1 MQNKWKEVIISNIIN
16 ALIPNKSYLSA
27 TLYKIWRIKIRFIA
41 KEVCR
46 KLLSRGSESIGSC
59 YRIV

>member
-1 MQNKWKEVIISNIIN
+1 M
-16 ALIPNKSYLSA
+16 LA